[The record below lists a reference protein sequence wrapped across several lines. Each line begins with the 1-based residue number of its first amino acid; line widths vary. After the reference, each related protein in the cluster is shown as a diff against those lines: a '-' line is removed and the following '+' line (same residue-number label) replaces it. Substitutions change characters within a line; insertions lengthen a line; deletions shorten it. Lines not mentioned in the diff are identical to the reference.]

1 MFIVQHHDEPLAWF
15 GSSLFNLFSQ
25 SRTKKA
31 GKASSLLHHQVM
43 ILEVFYVH
51 RLASVNHVRLI
62 PCVHSLC
69 YNANWPNHQLDERT
83 LLPALRKPP
92 SHALYKLYLNRTGT
106 DSTIQWSRRSPWRTT
121 PRRRDTCM
129 GILWTYSSERT
140 SWLLWICGLQC
151 DLCVDLTL
159 YTFPAVKTIAVD
171 ASSSAG
177 CTDWIN

>member
-1 MFIVQHHDEPLAWF
+1 MSIVQDHNEPLAWF
-15 GSSLFNLFSQ
+15 GFSLFYLFSQ

-31 GKASSLLHHQVM
+31 ASHHHQVM

-51 RLASVNHVRLI
+51 RLGSVNHVQLI

-69 YNANWPNHQLDERT
+69 YITNWPNHQLAERT
-83 LLPALRKPP
+83 LLPAFRKPP
-92 SHALYKLYLNRTGT
+92 SYALYKLYHNRTGT
-106 DSTIQWSRRSPWRTT
+106 NSTAQWSCRSSWRTT

-140 SWLLWICGLQC
+140 SWLLWICGLQRG
-151 DLCVDLTL
+151 LCIDLTL
-159 YTFPAVKTIAVD
+159 HTFPAVKTIAVD

-177 CTDWIN
+177 CTDRIN